1 MLVEVKEDFWR
12 RNEAKFLNFMIVNK
26 CAIDLEI
33 WIVISYGQKLI

>member
-1 MLVEVKEDFWR
+1 MLVEMKEDFWQ
-12 RNEAKFLNFMIVNK
+12 RNEAKFFNFMIDNK